1 MDEKDWSIQEIAR
14 LAGTTSRTLR
24 HYDDIGLLPPSRIAA
39 NGYRHYDAASLVR
52 LQRILLL
59 RELGLGLPQIAE
71 VLGPSTG
78 SGTQVRGSGTQGGGS
93 GTQGGGSGAQGG
105 GSGTQG
111 GGSAAEASALETHLA
126 LLREEQTRLA
136 RQIASVESTITALR
150 GGENLMAENMFDGFD
165 HTQYKQ
171 EVEDRWGKKA
181 YADSDRW
188 WRGMS
193 DAERAEWQQRASD
206 LGRDWIAAAESGIDP
221 ASAEAQELARR
232 HVAWLTGIPGTPA
245 AALRQG
251 PDAGAKAY
259 VIGLGEMYV
268 ADPRFGANYATSAGG
283 TRGAE
288 FVRDALRIY
297 AEASL

>member
-1 MDEKDWSIQEIAR
+1 MERDDWSIQEIAR

-24 HYDDIGLLPPSRIAA
+24 HYDDIGLLPPSRIAP
-39 NGYRHYDAASLVR
+39 NGYRHYDGRALVR

-71 VLGPSTG
+71 VLGPSTS
-78 SGTQVRGSGTQGGGS
+78 SGTQDAT
-93 GTQGGGSGAQGG
+93 
-105 GSGTQG
+105 
-111 GGSAAEASALETHLA
+111 GSAERERGEASALETHLA
-126 LLREEQTRLA
+126 LLREEQARLA

-165 HTQYKQ
+165 HTQYKE

-188 WRGMS
+188 WRGMT
-193 DAERAEWQQRASD
+193 DAERADWQQRASD

-221 ASAEAQELARR
+221 ASAEAQDVARR
-232 HVAWLTGIPGTPA
+232 HVEWLTGIPGTPA
-245 AALRQG
+245 AVPG
-251 PDAGAKAY
+251 GDTKAY

-268 ADPRFGANYATSAGG
+268 ADPRFGANYATSSGG
-283 TRGAE
+283 THGAE

-297 AEASL
+297 AEANL

>member
-1 MDEKDWSIQEIAR
+1 MSEKDWSIQEIAR

-24 HYDDIGLLPPSRIAA
+24 HYDDIGLLPPSRIAP
-39 NGYRHYDAASLVR
+39 NGYRHYDAAALVR

-78 SGTQVRGSGTQGGGS
+78 SGTQ
-93 GTQGGGSGAQGG
+93 GGGSGA
-105 GSGTQG
+105 QG

-193 DAERAEWQQRASD
+193 GAERAEWQQRVSD

-251 PDAGAKAY
+251 PDADAKAY

-283 TRGAE
+283 TQGAE